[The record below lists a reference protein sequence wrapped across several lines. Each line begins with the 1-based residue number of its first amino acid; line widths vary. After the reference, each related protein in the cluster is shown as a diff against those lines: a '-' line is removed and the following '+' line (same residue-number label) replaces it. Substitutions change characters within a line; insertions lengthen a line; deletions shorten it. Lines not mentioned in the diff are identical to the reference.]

1 MPLPSPPL
9 PSLSAITHPTKVRW
23 LLQEEERESGGG
35 DHSAK
40 YNADEREGEGGKCT
54 EWAAAKPRKE
64 GSNRGKRSGTFTMQ
78 RRRFHE
84 GTSRASPKSMS
95 FILLDLTPQR

>member
-23 LLQEEERESGGG
+23 LQQEEGRGRRESD

-40 YNADEREGEGGKCT
+40 YNADEGGKCT
-54 EWAAAKPRKE
+54 EWAAAKPRK
-64 GSNRGKRSGTFTMQ
+64 GATGQNTWAHLQ
-78 RRRFHE
+78 
-84 GTSRASPKSMS
+84 
-95 FILLDLTPQR
+95 